1 MIEVIEFKE
10 QKVTINPELDKYNDV
25 VSFPEKL
32 ARANEMLAKWGL
44 PKELEEQMLAEE
56 RENAIEIEGT
66 LSQADVAT
74 HTFWM
79 DVAATDNQPQTIYKI
94 TALPDALK
102 QLVKDHW
109 GDVVKVYIQP
119 QWEASTTSDYELIEV
134 ACELSSNS

>member
-1 MIEVIEFKE
+1 MNETLELKIPVDR
-10 QKVTINPELDKYNDV
+10 VNHDLDKYENV

-56 RENAIEIEGT
+56 REHAIRIEGT
-66 LSQADVAT
+66 LSQADIAT
-74 HTFWM
+74 HTFLI
-79 DVAATDNQPQTIYKI
+79 DVTATDNQPQTIYKV
-94 TALPDALK
+94 TALPGALK

-119 QWEASTTSDYELIEV
+119 KWEASTTSDYELIEV
-134 ACELSSNS
+134 A

>member
-1 MIEVIEFKE
+1 MNETLELKIPVDR
-10 QKVTINPELDKYNDV
+10 VNHDLDKYENV
-25 VSFPEKL
+25 VSFPKKL

-74 HTFWM
+74 HTFWV
-79 DVAATDNQPQTIYKI
+79 DVAATDNQPQTIYKV
-94 TALPDALK
+94 TSLPDVLK

-119 QWEASTTSDYELIEV
+119 KWEASTTSDYELIEV
-134 ACELSSNS
+134 E

>member
-1 MIEVIEFKE
+1 MNETLELKIPVDR
-10 QKVTINPELDKYNDV
+10 VNHNLDKYENV

-56 RENAIEIEGT
+56 REDAIWIEGT

-74 HTFWM
+74 HTFWV
-79 DVAATDNQPQTIYKI
+79 DVAATDNQPQTIYKV
-94 TALPDALK
+94 TSLPDVLK

-119 QWEASTTSDYELIEV
+119 KWEASTTSDYELIEV
-134 ACELSSNS
+134 E

>member
-1 MIEVIEFKE
+1 MNETLELKIPVDR
-10 QKVTINPELDKYNDV
+10 VNHDLDKYENV

-74 HTFWM
+74 HTFWV
-79 DVAATDNQPQTIYKI
+79 DVAATDNQPQTIYKV
-94 TALPDALK
+94 TSLPDVLK

-119 QWEASTTSDYELIEV
+119 KWEASTTSDYELIEV
-134 ACELSSNS
+134 E

>member
-1 MIEVIEFKE
+1 MNETLELKIPVDR
-10 QKVTINPELDKYNDV
+10 VNHDLDKYENV

-74 HTFWM
+74 HTFWV

-119 QWEASTTSDYELIEV
+119 KWEASTTSDYELIEV
-134 ACELSSNS
+134 E